1 MKKIKLKWIMLLVV
15 YVLQASLWTPIYAQD
30 MLLSQKVI
38 IVDPGH
44 GGFDPGK
51 PGIHGEDEKHI
62 NLKIAL
68 LLKTYLEDSGATVV
82 MTRTTDDDVDGMD
95 GVKHK
100 SKDMVERKKL
110 CEGGDILVS
119 IHQNSF
125 TQSSVHGAQTFYNG
139 KSEKGK
145 RLAESI
151 QNAIK
156 THTDETNRRQAKSN
170 TNYYVL
176 KATQIPAVIVECGFL
191 TNPEEEEKLN
201 SQAYQDKMAY
211 GIYQGII
218 KYFEE
223 QVKENER
230 AQPKIECFLKKFE
243 RFHRFE
249 QAKHY

>member
-1 MKKIKLKWIMLLVV
+1 MIRNKIIWVLLICMGIYFTCSNMVQPV
-15 YVLQASLWTPIYAQD
+15 YASSSVLNHKI
-30 MLLSQKVI
+30 I

-51 PGIHGEDEKHI
+51 PGVKGEDEKHL

-68 LLKTYLEDSGATVV
+68 MLRNYLENAGAIVI

-110 CEGGDILVS
+110 SEGGDILVS

-125 TQSSVHGAQTFYNG
+125 TQPSVHGAQTFFNG
-139 KSEKGK
+139 KSEEGK
-145 RLAESI
+145 LLARSI
-151 QNAIK
+151 QSAIK
-156 THTDETNRRQAKSN
+156 QYTDETNKREAKSN

-191 TNPEEEEKLN
+191 TNPEEETRLN
-201 SQAYQDKMAY
+201 SKEYQQRMAL
-211 GIYQGII
+211 GI
-218 KYFEE
+218 
-223 QVKENER
+223 
-230 AQPKIECFLKKFE
+230 FL
-243 RFHRFE
+243 
-249 QAKHY
+249 